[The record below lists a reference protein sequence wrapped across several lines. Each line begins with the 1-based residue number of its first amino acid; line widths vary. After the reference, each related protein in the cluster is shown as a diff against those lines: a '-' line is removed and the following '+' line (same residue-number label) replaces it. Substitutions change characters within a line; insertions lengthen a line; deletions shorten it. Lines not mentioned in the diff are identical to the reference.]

1 MGLFSKCAKVP
12 SEFEVNYH
20 LICINRGIP
29 RENTS
34 EGEKTREKSFL
45 RELFQK
51 LLTSRCWRAKGRAGM
66 KQKEASGGGKM
77 PVQRAG

>member
-1 MGLFSKCAKVP
+1 
-12 SEFEVNYH
+12 VNNR

-34 EGEKTREKSFL
+34 EAEKTREKSLL

-51 LLTSRCWRAKGRAGM
+51 LLTRRCWRAEGRAGM
-66 KQKEASGGGKM
+66 KQKQVSGGGKM